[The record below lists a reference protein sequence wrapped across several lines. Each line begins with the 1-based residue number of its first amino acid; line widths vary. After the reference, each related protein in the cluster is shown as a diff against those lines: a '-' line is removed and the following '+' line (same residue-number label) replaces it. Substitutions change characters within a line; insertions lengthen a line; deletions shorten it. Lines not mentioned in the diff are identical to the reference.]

1 MSCLAIAGLG
11 PHELPQTERRA
22 VAKAGADEACTAMLA
37 LMRGECGGPA
47 DAAKAKARSVVA
59 GATNDPLVQQLLDNN
74 AHLKAELNRMELKCA
89 TAEGIALG
97 KAPYMEDLHNQLKA
111 ANEQIA
117 QLRLAHS
124 KSDKEAAEEI
134 ASLKATNEALRSGGR
149 TKAPGEGRGPGLAKI
164 EEEPAYRDAQAGRA
178 RGVRL
183 PDALADHEPRDA
195 APQARRLRRPPA
207 QGLLARGQAEHEA
220 PVQAARGVLLEPA
233 RAQDTG
239 KWPVGDADALFAYM
253 MSTRDHGHGAGRVP
267 QPQAPGGHVALA
279 EPHHRPRLARGQDRG
294 FQVHGPS
301 RKPLHDGRA
310 RGPRLVRDLSGQA
323 RRCRSGHVE
332 GVDPIPSGAQRGRQ
346 KRKAE
351 AQERGAARR
360 AGGRDL
366 YVDGCEGD
374 DARRPDASD
383 NGP

>member
-134 ASLKATNEALRSGGR
+134 ASLKATNEALRCGER

-164 EEEPAYRDAQAGRA
+164 EEEPAYET
-178 RGVRL
+178 L
-183 PDALADHEPRDA
+183 KPDVLEGCDFLMHWQITSPAMLHLKLGDYDV
-195 APQARRLRRPPA
+195 RRLKAYWPEDKQSTKRQSKQRA
-207 QGLLARGQAEHEA
+207 ECFWNLLS
-220 PVQAARGVLLEPA
+220 L
-233 RAQDTG
+233 DTG

-253 MSTRDHGHGAGRVP
+253 MSTQDLGT
-267 QPQAPGGHVALA
+267 QPGEFHSRKHQLA
-279 EPHHRPRLARGQDRG
+279 TWLW
-294 FQVHGPS
+294 PS
-301 RKPLHDGRA
+301 RITDHASLVDKTAASKYMDRRA
-310 RGPRLVRDLSGQA
+310 NLYMTGVRGVHALYEIYQGKRAMP
-323 RRCRSGHVE
+323 SGHVE
-332 GVDPIPSGAQRGRQ
+332 GVDPIPERGPKRQQ

-351 AQERGAARR
+351 AQEVARDP
-360 AGGRDL
+360 DL

-374 DARRPDASD
+374 DATMPD
-383 NGP
+383 GGGL